1 MTREY
6 IDITPYLYAN
16 DIVETAFIEDGHLHL
31 YLKLNKAKIIVTIIS
46 KHSTFRKEIERLLKE
61 KDVGKEDSRKILTLV
76 DEIHSIIHKD
86 PWDPKL
92 EQTVTNTKESESD
105 LSDLSDQPKISD
117 AEDQIKSVTISECLK
132 LHSGKVQ
139 VIGNIVGVSEPYQ
152 MVSIVVRNCAC
163 GEHTKSFFPP
173 IYGIYEDNGE
183 RKCPQ
188 CKMVYSIKDKLTKYR
203 NAITVYLQDN
213 EKFNDIEKLTCI
225 LLDIDIGSIRVGDRI
240 RVTGEIFVRAKSNKS
255 FLISKVFSEQI
266 EYIDKENIELTERH
280 IEAIER
286 FARIKGP
293 KVISALVDLF
303 DRSVIGNNQA
313 KEALLYSLV
322 NAGDDLE
329 DIRKKRPRKRIH
341 TLLIGKP
348 GLAKSSLLRKA
359 ISLIPN
365 SRYESVQHSTS
376 KSLTAIVSKE
386 EEQYYLRLGPVSMS
400 KGSICALNEAGTMS
414 HDDQKLLLDVMEEG
428 EYTINKYGFNSK
440 IQSPTTIIMSANFKE
455 TNSIDINY
463 ISTDNIPFT
472 KQVQDRID
480 LVIVYKDNDDL
491 EGLKDYVQQKMKMH
505 SKAVPVF
512 DIFIKKYLERA
523 RQIHPSLSP
532 EASMMIQDF
541 YLNLRKSNPEF
552 SDSRRKLDAIVRLC
566 IAIAKLKLKKVV
578 DGEDVLDATKF
589 YNSILFTFNGS
600 IAPIPKDPIA
610 VCIDKCISFLEENR
624 ESSFSLSDLLS
635 QVCSTDDYVMAY
647 LIGSKG
653 RQNGDPDMRKL
664 SIDKNK
670 KVRRISDLLRAERNV
685 VTTNKNPIRLQ
696 FKEIELNIS
705 DPTGQIGQIGQI
717 EDLSITGE
725 PYN

>member
-6 IDITPYLYAN
+6 IDIAPYLYAT
-16 DIVETAFIEDGHLHL
+16 DLIETAFIEDGHLHL
-31 YLKLNKAKIIVTIIS
+31 HLKFNQAKIIATIFS
-46 KHSTFRKEIERLLKE
+46 KHSTFRKQIEKLLKE
-61 KDVGKEDSRKILTLV
+61 KEFAKEDSRKILTFV
-76 DEIHSIIHKD
+76 DEIHSILHKD
-86 PWDPKL
+86 PQEAKP
-92 EQTVTNTKESESD
+92 ERNPINTKEDESD
-105 LSDLSDQPKISD
+105 QSDQSD
-117 AEDQIKSVTISECLK
+117 QTKMSEVEDQIKNVTISECLK

-139 VIGNIVGVSEPYQ
+139 VMGNIVAVSEPYQ
-152 MVSIVVRNCAC
+152 MVSIVIRSCAC

-173 IYGIYEDNGE
+173 TYRTYEDNGE
-183 RKCPQ
+183 RKCPE
-188 CKMVYSIKDKLTKYR
+188 CKMAYNIKDKLTKYR
-203 NAITVYLQDN
+203 NAITVCLQDN

-240 RVTGEIFVRAKSNKS
+240 RVIGEIFVRAKSNKA
-255 FLISKVFSEQI
+255 FLITKVFSEQI
-266 EYIDKENIELTERH
+266 EYIDKENIELTEKD

-293 KVISALVDLF
+293 RVISALVDMF
-303 DRSVIGNNQA
+303 DKSVIGNNQA
-313 KEALLYSLV
+313 KEALLYSLI
-322 NAGDDLE
+322 NAGDDSQ

-359 ISLIPN
+359 TSLIPN

-386 EEQYYLRLGPVSMS
+386 EDQYYLRLGPVSMS

-455 TNSIDINY
+455 TGSIDLDY

-480 LVIVYKDNDDL
+480 LVIVYKDNEDL

-505 SKAVPVF
+505 SKTVPVY
-512 DIFIKKYLERA
+512 DVFIQKYLKRA
-523 RQIHPSLSP
+523 RHIHPSLSP
-532 EASMMIQDF
+532 EASMMIEDF
-541 YLNLRKSNPEF
+541 YLNLRKSNPGF
-552 SDSRRKLDAIVRLC
+552 SNSRRKLDTIVRLC
-566 IAIAKLKLKKVV
+566 IAVAKLKLKKVV

-600 IAPIPKDPIA
+600 IAPIPKDP
-610 VCIDKCISFLEENR
+610 VVLCVSECISFLEENR
-624 ESSFSLSDLLS
+624 ELSFSLTDLLCE
-635 QVCSTDDYVMAY
+635 VCNKDKYLRSY
-647 LIGSKG
+647 LIGPKDHH
-653 RQNGDPDMRKL
+653 NGDTDLRKL
-664 SIDKNK
+664 STDKNK
-670 KVRRISDLLRAERNV
+670 KVRRICDLLRSERNV
-685 VTTNKNPIRLQ
+685 MTTSKNPIKLQ
-696 FKEIELNIS
+696 FREIDVDVS

-717 EDLSITGE
+717 DDVSITGDLHT
-725 PYN
+725 